1 MMLLLCRSIQRSS
14 PTTIQSQSIHF
25 DGIEV
30 GQFVQKGQDSPFV
43 IQDGLLQ

>member
-1 MMLLLCRSIQRSS
+1 MRRAASWAV
-14 PTTIQSQSIHF
+14 TIQSQSIHF
-25 DGIEV
+25 DRIEV